1 MDTLVCAELV
11 YVYSS

>member
-1 MDTLVCAELV
+1 MDTLMCAELV